1 MDRVFRRHKA
11 SEGSVEKSQRK
22 FLADK
27 ESSQKLKHLRIL
39 IGQLPSTELQNFF
52 VENRSYIFHIFTD
65 SFWSVEQELR
75 QKVSPTNLKELE
87 NVLVVFEKI
96 LLLLPEYI
104 REKWQY
110 NGIMDVLDQL
120 LNERN
125 AVSVRKFGIRLFLLW
140 YQILADKA
148 TPKCHKMF
156 TSLVPNFGFWISEY
170 QKRSKPDASG
180 SIPGT
185 GKKNAI
191 APVTSQSKANFGISP
206 GDNGVLVPSVQ
217 VEEQQS
223 NQDLEQTLLQHFLSS
238 LVSEVAKVSWKE
250 QQQEKHLMQLWFLF
264 EQLKRTYL
272 PVVFPCLSPTYTI
285 YEPFDPKPLEP
296 SPGLLDSLQD
306 YPISPTLLPIYQE
319 IFVLWLT
326 PLIHAN
332 PRACGSDSN
341 GPSEARGSMS
351 PGAKFGSNT
360 EDSIMP
366 PAVGDTRP
374 FGIEVSSGTQTLSS
388 DLTIQAS
395 NEARKSLSSGFLQPS
410 DQTTG
415 LHSSSVDRSQTLR
428 REKPQIGLKEVA
440 MLCAVLYGCR
450 QNINLLHDI
459 LHHAFLLPI
468 QCYHALRAVVNVYSS
483 WLEDKANRPIFLQSI
498 EPGFSPQKSKARL
511 LEHSFSAEDKG
522 HEGDDEAED
531 PKEPTPSTKAASN
544 ASHPKIE
551 KPLPSVDVKQVVTLE
566 IAGRS
571 DSDSSSP
578 VVVARDGPL
587 GVNDSRRKLQT
598 NMSNEELRGCLQ
610 TTTQIMLYNMARVF
624 LLKCPPAVKTHQADP
639 TGKHSNRTVDYV
651 KEQVDLC
658 RRILH
663 IFRVTS
669 DRNELTSDSWMKLLS
684 FLLEIINSTMIGVVP
699 NGNIGDSWLSNEKLV
714 HTLFQT
720 MNGALLR
727 ASLLA
732 PITQEPWNQCL
743 TVYSKLTQWTPLISE
758 WKKVMQSLTTIMAK
772 LVYGVDLSDLPT
784 GNLPRRGKRDL
795 GHHSTIRARPKSFT
809 DSTLAHVPST
819 NVFQPGAQAPISPQP
834 LSADPT
840 FSEAIVSMSGID
852 VLRKPCD
859 MYDPDGG
866 SEPLSPASPTQTHE
880 GHFSFT
886 TDAGIS
892 PSVTI
897 SNHDTRST
905 HRADSE
911 GKLPKMDSSRHHS
924 LPRTLQPA
932 HRSTTLVPSREPTV
946 FAMRRSASNLNESTP
961 VHSIH
966 DPTYGM
972 SDQFSR
978 CLRTSMSDGEHLP
991 RRVASGPSPDA
1002 RSVLSVGSA
1011 TNRRLRRSS
1020 LQGAVDAGGTKSG
1033 SQQSLRF
1040 SLEEPHS
1047 PLPDRPTLDDDS
1059 SSALSRNDF
1068 GLSDRASLDGGSVFK
1083 PKAYS
1088 VSPDVKIGEESPAS
1102 IQLDGSPRGTYSPP
1116 LQHRAGTLRATSPEL
1131 GIDVDLT
1138 QTPTKSTFETQN
1150 VPRCILAG
1158 GEAPGWTQESIVVCW
1173 RRFLGMLGNVNDIE
1187 NNTNLEKVYTYL
1199 SELVGVLL
1207 KIQQHQKLNP
1217 VSDSCVQPLAEYC
1230 VPIEYVVPTLLEVLV
1245 LRDMGPSIRLS
1256 ALSTLCECVIRPP
1269 DRPVNYELTAQF
1281 YRTLHRYLTGT
1292 DERYVHGIVQSCGM
1306 RFFAADLPASH
1317 LLLLDFLRGIN
1328 VVLTDT
1334 SNAKEVPRTEAVV
1347 MLSTLLCYP
1356 IHFNSLECF
1365 DATLSSTFQLTTC
1378 TDLGSR
1384 ILQSLLRVA
1393 LADPNAEARCL
1404 ALAALAVNI
1413 IVQLT
1418 HLNADPDSTVNR
1430 PVAFPLDEFVYL
1442 LGMMRFQDHSVALV
1456 AVDMI
1461 HVLSNYCD
1469 IILRFNPTLT
1479 VCILRTLIWS
1489 LNYLW
1494 TSLNVD
1500 KIIPVEKRLLTSF
1513 ILAIT
1518 DWTIRLPPHVV
1529 RTRIRNGEKTEV
1541 ENETLISAI
1550 LNVFYLIIC
1559 TSPTGVPAESK
1570 EPSMSLLKLLSMQ
1583 PPDPLLDLLHQCQT
1597 RPDIEAFLVPTS
1609 SLDTSSL
1616 TIRTFLMASHGHPWT
1631 GFQQLGEGGLQA
1643 VYSVRLAARVSL
1655 CHLLNHLDHYPMD
1668 GQGAQLNT
1676 TIQETHDQADGL
1688 PDADMSD
1695 ATELSLTTLEQPNI
1709 QLFSLNESILLT
1721 FLSLPMPNTAPVT
1734 SRRASGEPQ
1743 SHRFPISTRP
1753 LSMKPFLLNPP
1764 ENSSHFEAAHASTNN
1779 FIGISDVQYTRI
1791 IVRDFAGKY
1800 SWDLSCLH
1808 GLWNGSGPGPTR
1820 MSPLGIESSSS
1831 TSRHAPPCPPPR
1843 LNPNP
1848 PPLQPS
1854 LVRSSGSP
1862 GSDPSDP
1869 SSNKL
1874 RTTRSLLSS
1883 SNHTMISHQT
1893 KPDALDQLMQEL
1905 SVSSPECAPEWNS
1918 NVQEDGVRRETG
1930 SPCFNMEAMTDDQI
1944 TAQCQLDEEVLE
1956 HANKQYQS
1964 AAAAADDNSAGIRTV
1979 QTNANSS
1986 ISTSGV
1992 SCSPRNDSTSMPDQ
2006 FAVCRNLINQLGF
2019 LSFERRPTIELVQK
2033 SAGLVRDLKHL
2044 DKFGVRETHKIAV
2057 FYVGAGQEDKQ
2068 SILSNQ
2074 TASLEFENFLAGLG
2088 WEINLLT
2095 HRGFRG
2101 GLERSG
2107 RAGNS
2112 TPYYATA
2119 TLEVIFHVSTRMP
2132 SSTQE
2137 DLKYKHLGNDEVM
2150 IIWTENARAFTRSV
2164 LRTQFGDVLIIISP
2178 LSTGLFRVDVRRES
2192 MVGFFGPIV
2201 HSAVLDA
2208 CVLPGL
2214 VRATAINASRAI
2226 RAINPG
2232 YRPHYEERAASLKQI
2247 ISRYAVRSCF
2257 EDFAQS
2263 LVLPSL
2269 PPDSITS
2276 ELLQQQP
2283 DGREVL
2289 GGSLRMP
2296 VPESYPR
2303 QHPGHHQSLAAP
2315 FSFTPNVPQHV
2326 SSTRAAK
2333 SGSEQTNID
2342 ADEHR
2347 SSPSSGRTEKRRHHH
2362 HNSSASTRDG
2372 HTSSRRK
2379 HRSRSRRTSSKDVP
2393 STARN
2398 QSPQHSAPEQKLSA
2412 NLAPSLSG
2420 SGTATPGSSSAS
2432 NLRHIFPSKSHR

>member
-65 SFWSVEQELR
+65 SFGSVEQELR

-180 SIPGT
+180 SISGT

-191 APVTSQSKANFGISP
+191 PPVTSQPKANFGISP
-206 GDNGVLVPSVQ
+206 GDNGALVPSVQ

-238 LVSEVAKVSWKE
+238 LVSEVAKVSWRE

-326 PLIHAN
+326 PFIHPN
-332 PRACGSDSN
+332 PRSCGSDFN
-341 GPSEARGSMS
+341 DPSEARDSIS
-351 PGAKFGSNT
+351 RGAKFGSST

-388 DLTIQAS
+388 DLTIQGS
-395 NEARKSLSSGFLQPS
+395 NEARKSLSGGLLQPS

-415 LHSSSVDRSQTLR
+415 LHSSSVDRSQTLH

-459 LHHAFLLPI
+459 LQHAFLLPI

-498 EPGFSPQKSKARL
+498 ESTFSPQKSKARL

-531 PKEPTPSTKAASN
+531 PKEPTPSSKAALN
-544 ASHPKIE
+544 ATHPKIG
-551 KPLPSVDVKQVVTLE
+551 KPLPSVDVKQGVVLE
-566 IAGRS
+566 MAGRS

-578 VVVARDGPL
+578 VVIGRDGPL

-598 NMSNEELRGCLQ
+598 NMSNEELRGRLQ

-658 RRILH
+658 RRILY

-684 FLLEIINSTMIGVVP
+684 FLLEMINSTMIGVVP

-732 PITQEPWNQCL
+732 RITQDPWNQCL
-743 TVYSKLTQWTPLISE
+743 TVYSKLTHWTPLISE

-795 GHHSTIRARPKSFT
+795 GHHSTNRARPKSFT

-819 NVFQPGAQAPISPQP
+819 NVFQPGAQGPISPQP

-840 FSEAIVSMSGID
+840 FSEATVSISGID

-859 MYDPDGG
+859 MYHADGC
-866 SEPLSPASPTQTHE
+866 SEPLSPASPTQTPE
-880 GHFSFT
+880 GHFSST

-892 PSVTI
+892 PSVI
-897 SNHDTRST
+897 VSNHDTRPT
-905 HRADSE
+905 NRVDSE

-924 LPRTLQPA
+924 LPRTLEQA
-932 HRSTTLVPSREPTV
+932 HRSTTLVPSRESTV
-946 FAMRRSASNLNESTP
+946 FAMRRSASNLNEPAS

-972 SDQFSR
+972 ADQFSR

-991 RRVASGPSPDA
+991 RRVASGLSPDA
-1002 RSVLSVGSA
+1002 RSVLSVGSP

-1020 LQGAVDAGGTKSG
+1020 LQGVVDTGVTKSG

-1040 SLEEPHS
+1040 SLEEPQS
-1047 PLPDRPTLDDDS
+1047 PPPDRPALDDDS

-1083 PKAYS
+1083 PKTYS
-1088 VSPDVKIGEESPAS
+1088 ASPDVKIGEESPAS
-1102 IQLDGSPRGTYSPP
+1102 IQLDGSLRGTYSPS
-1116 LQHRAGTLRATSPEL
+1116 LQHRAGTLRATSAEL

-1138 QTPTKSTFETQN
+1138 QTPTKSSFETQN

-1217 VSDSCVQPLAEYC
+1217 VSDACVQPLAEYC
-1230 VPIEYVVPTLLEVLV
+1230 VPIEYVLV
-1245 LRDMGPSIRLS
+1245 LRDKSPSIRLS

-1269 DRPVNYELTAQF
+1269 DRPVNYELIAQF
-1281 YRTLHRYLTGT
+1281 YRILHRYLTGT
-1292 DERYVHGIVQSCGM
+1292 DERYVHGIVRSCGM
-1306 RFFAADLPASH
+1306 RFFAADLPGSH

-1328 VVLTDT
+1328 IVLTDT

-1365 DATLSSTFQLTTC
+1365 DATLSSTVQLTTC

-1384 ILQSLLRVA
+1384 VLQSLLRVT

-1418 HLNADPDSTVNR
+1418 HLNAGPDSTVNR
-1430 PVAFPLDEFVYL
+1430 PVTFPLDEFVYL

-1489 LNYLW
+1489 LSYLW
-1494 TSLNVD
+1494 VSIDVE

-1529 RTRIRNGEKTEV
+1529 RTRIQTSEKTEV

-1559 TSPTGVPAESK
+1559 TSPTGVLVESK

-1583 PPDPLLDLLHQCQT
+1583 PPDPLLDLLHQCET
-1597 RPDIEAFLVPTS
+1597 RPDIESFLVPTS
-1609 SLDTSSL
+1609 RLDTSSL
-1616 TIRTFLMASHGHPWT
+1616 TIRTFLMANHGHPWT

-1676 TIQETHDQADGL
+1676 TIQETHDQAHGL

-1743 SHRFPISTRP
+1743 FHRFPISTRS
-1753 LSMKPFLLNPP
+1753 LSMKPFLLDPP
-1764 ENSSHFEAAHASTNN
+1764 ENSSHFEGALAPTDN
-1779 FIGISDVQYTRI
+1779 FIEVSDVQYTRI

-1800 SWDLSCLH
+1800 SWDLSYLH
-1808 GLWNGSGPGPTR
+1808 GLWNGSDPGPTH

-1848 PPLQPS
+1848 PPLQSS

-1869 SSNKL
+1869 SSTKS
-1874 RTTRSLLSS
+1874 RTTRVLLSSS
-1883 SNHTMISHQT
+1883 SNHTVISNQP
-1893 KPDALDQLMQEL
+1893 KPDALDQLMKEL
-1905 SVSSPECAPEWNS
+1905 SASSPECALEWNS

-1930 SPCFNMEAMTDDQI
+1930 SPCFNMEAMTNDQI

-1956 HANKQYQS
+1956 HANRQFQS
-1964 AAAAADDNSAGIRTV
+1964 AAAAADDNSTGTRTGR
-1979 QTNANSS
+1979 TNANAS

-1992 SCSPRNDSTSMPDQ
+1992 SPRNDSTSMPDQ

-2088 WEINLLT
+2088 WEIDLLT

-2226 RAINPG
+2226 RAVNPG

-2269 PPDSITS
+2269 PPDSIIS

-2283 DGREVL
+2283 DGREIL
-2289 GGSLRMP
+2289 GGSFRMP
-2296 VPESYPR
+2296 VQESYPR

-2315 FSFTPNVPQHV
+2315 FSFTSNVPQHV
-2326 SSTRAAK
+2326 SSSRAAK

-2342 ADEHR
+2342 VDEHR

-2362 HNSSASTRDG
+2362 HNSSASARDG

-2379 HRSRSRRTSSKDVP
+2379 HRSRSRRTSSKDAP
-2393 STARN
+2393 RTARN
-2398 QSPQHSAPEQKLSA
+2398 QSPQHSAPEQRLSA

-2420 SGTATPGSSSAS
+2420 SSTANLGSPSAS

>member
-840 FSEAIVSMSGID
+840 FSEAI
-852 VLRKPCD
+852 
-859 MYDPDGG
+859 
-866 SEPLSPASPTQTHE
+866 
-880 GHFSFT
+880 
-886 TDAGIS
+886 
-892 PSVTI
+892 
-897 SNHDTRST
+897 
-905 HRADSE
+905 
-911 GKLPKMDSSRHHS
+911 
-924 LPRTLQPA
+924 
-932 HRSTTLVPSREPTV
+932 
-946 FAMRRSASNLNESTP
+946 STP

>member
-140 YQILADKA
+140 YQILGDKA

-170 QKRSKPDASG
+170 QKRSKPDTSG
-180 SIPGT
+180 SISGT
-185 GKKNAI
+185 GKKNALP
-191 APVTSQSKANFGISP
+191 PVTSQPKANFGITP

-272 PVVFPCLSPTYTI
+272 PVVFPCLSPAYTV
-285 YEPFDPKPLEP
+285 YEPFDPKPLGP

-326 PLIHAN
+326 PFIHAN

-341 GPSEARGSMS
+341 GPSEARGSIS
-351 PGAKFGSNT
+351 HGAKFGSST

-366 PAVGDTRP
+366 PALSDTRP
-374 FGIEVSSGTQTLSS
+374 FGIEVSSGTQTVSS

-395 NEARKSLSSGFLQPS
+395 NEARRSLSSGFLQPS

-415 LHSSSVDRSQTLR
+415 LHSSSVDRSQTLH

-498 EPGFSPQKSKARL
+498 EPAFSPQ
-511 LEHSFSAEDKG
+511 
-522 HEGDDEAED
+522 
-531 PKEPTPSTKAASN
+531 
-544 ASHPKIE
+544 
-551 KPLPSVDVKQVVTLE
+551 PLPSVDVKQVVAPE
-566 IAGRS
+566 MAGRS

-578 VVVARDGPL
+578 VVIGRDGPL
-587 GVNDSRRKLQT
+587 GVSDSRRKLQT
-598 NMSNEELRGCLQ
+598 NISNEELRGCLQ
-610 TTTQIMLYNMARVF
+610 TATQIMLYNMARVF

-658 RRILH
+658 RRILY

-684 FLLEIINSTMIGVVP
+684 FLLEVINSTMIGVAP

-732 PITQEPWNQCL
+732 PITQDPWNQCL

-795 GHHSTIRARPKSFT
+795 GHHSTNRARPKSFT

-819 NVFQPGAQAPISPQP
+819 NVFQPGAQPPISPQP
-834 LSADPT
+834 LTTDPT
-840 FSEAIVSMSGID
+840 FSEAIVSISGID

-859 MYDPDGG
+859 MCDADGG
-866 SEPLSPASPTQTHE
+866 SEPLSPASPTQTPE

-897 SNHDTRST
+897 SNNDTRST
-905 HRADSE
+905 NRVDSE

-924 LPRTLQPA
+924 LPRTLQQA

-946 FAMRRSASNLNESTP
+946 FAM
-961 VHSIH
+961 H
-966 DPTYGM
+966 
-972 SDQFSR
+972 
-978 CLRTSMSDGEHLP
+978 
-991 RRVASGPSPDA
+991 
-1002 RSVLSVGSA
+1002 
-1011 TNRRLRRSS
+1011 
-1020 LQGAVDAGGTKSG
+1020 
-1033 SQQSLRF
+1033 
-1040 SLEEPHS
+1040 
-1047 PLPDRPTLDDDS
+1047 
-1059 SSALSRNDF
+1059 
-1068 GLSDRASLDGGSVFK
+1068 
-1083 PKAYS
+1083 
-1088 VSPDVKIGEESPAS
+1088 
-1102 IQLDGSPRGTYSPP
+1102 
-1116 LQHRAGTLRATSPEL
+1116 
-1131 GIDVDLT
+1131 VDLT
-1138 QTPTKSTFETQN
+1138 QTPTKSSFETQN

-1207 KIQQHQKLNP
+1207 KIQQYQKLNP
-1217 VSDSCVQPLAEYC
+1217 VSDACVQPLAEYC
-1230 VPIEYVVPTLLEVLV
+1230 IPIEYVVPTLLEAM
-1245 LRDMGPSIRLS
+1245 LRDKSPSIRLS

-1281 YRTLHRYLTGT
+1281 YRILHRYLTGT
-1292 DERYVHGIVQSCGM
+1292 DERYVHGIVRSCGM

-1365 DATLSSTFQLTTC
+1365 DATLSNTFQLTTC

-1384 ILQSLLRVA
+1384 VLQSLFRVT

-1418 HLNADPDSTVNR
+1418 HLNAGPDSTVNR
-1430 PVAFPLDEFVYL
+1430 PVTFPLDEFVYL

-1489 LNYLW
+1489 LTYLW
-1494 TSLNVD
+1494 MSINVE

-1518 DWTIRLPPHVV
+1518 DWTTRLPPHVV
-1529 RTRIRNGEKTEV
+1529 RTRIRNSDKTEV
-1541 ENETLISAI
+1541 ESETLISAI

-1570 EPSMSLLKLLSMQ
+1570 EPSVSLLKLLSMQ
-1583 PPDPLLDLLHQCQT
+1583 PPDPLLDLLHQCET

-1609 SLDTSSL
+1609 RLDTSSL

-1734 SRRASGEPQ
+1734 SRRALEEPQ
-1743 SHRFPISTRP
+1743 FHRFPISTQP
-1753 LSMKPFLLNPP
+1753 LSMKPFLLDPT
-1764 ENSSHFEAAHASTNN
+1764 ENSSHFEAVLAPTDN
-1779 FIGISDVQYTRI
+1779 FIGVSDVQYTRI

-1808 GLWNGSGPGPTR
+1808 GLWNGSGPGPTH

-1862 GSDPSDP
+1862 GS
-1869 SSNKL
+1869 
-1874 RTTRSLLSS
+1874 
-1883 SNHTMISHQT
+1883 
-1893 KPDALDQLMQEL
+1893 
-1905 SVSSPECAPEWNS
+1905 PECAPEWDS
-1918 NVQEDGVRRETG
+1918 NVQENGVRRETG

-1956 HANKQYQS
+1956 HANRQFQS
-1964 AAAAADDNSAGIRTV
+1964 AAAAADNNSAGTRTV
-1979 QTNANSS
+1979 QTNANPS

-2074 TASLEFENFLAGLG
+2074 MASLEFENFLAGLG
-2088 WEINLLT
+2088 WEIDLLT

-2269 PPDSITS
+2269 PPDSIIS

-2289 GGSLRMP
+2289 GGSFRLP

-2333 SGSEQTNID
+2333 SGPEQTSID
-2342 ADEHR
+2342 VDEHR
-2347 SSPSSGRTEKRRHHH
+2347 SSPSSSRTGKHRHHH
-2362 HNSSASTRDG
+2362 HDSSSARDG

-2379 HRSRSRRTSSKDVP
+2379 HRSRSRRTSSKDAP
-2393 STARN
+2393 STAPLAVRKFLDT
-2398 QSPQHSAPEQKLSA
+2398 SYSGKKLDAAIIVAHRWYYFLTSTVSHS
-2412 NLAPSLSG
+2412 G
-2420 SGTATPGSSSAS
+2420 
-2432 NLRHIFPSKSHR
+2432 R